1 MQFHYHPIRSYE
13 GVETWIHLFVIFA
26 QGGGEELHVLH
37 VCFTD
42 GKVDRC
48 GLYYRGVQIF
58 QKSSSK
64 V

>member
-1 MQFHYHPIRSYE
+1 M
-13 GVETWIHLFVIFA
+13 ETWIHLFVIFA
-26 QGGGEELHVLH
+26 QVGGEELHVLP
-37 VCFTD
+37 VRVTD

-48 GLYYRGVQIF
+48 ELYSRGVQIF